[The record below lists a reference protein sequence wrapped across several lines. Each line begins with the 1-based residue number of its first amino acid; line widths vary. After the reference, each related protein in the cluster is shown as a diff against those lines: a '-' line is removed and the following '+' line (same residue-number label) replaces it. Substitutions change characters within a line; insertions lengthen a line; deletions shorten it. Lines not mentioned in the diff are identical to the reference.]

1 MRWLMNLNHL
11 ETFHH
16 FCRFMN
22 MSRAAEHLHI
32 TQPAVSQ
39 QLRAFQAECGV
50 QLFYREAK
58 QYKLTST
65 GEDLFLLSKR
75 IFLRIEQMEEMLARQ
90 READAGMLRVG
101 IAKAYAQIIMPDIM
115 EKFQRKYP
123 KTHVLLS
130 EANSADLL
138 ARLRRGKEDLVLI
151 ARSDY
156 DSSLQ
161 AVNFARAELVL
172 VARPDHPLTQLG
184 TISIKRLNEESMI
197 TRESGSGSRVAVIQ
211 TLERYGVTPSVIIE
225 SESLGFILGYLE
237 RRMGVAFI
245 LSHEIVK
252 ELAQGT
258 LKQIHLEEGTI
269 VFKAD
274 IVRRRNQPVSLP
286 LAYFFEVLKKHGEEN
301 LPQ

>member
-1 MRWLMNLNHL
+1 MNLNHL
-11 ETFHH
+11 ETFHY

-22 MSRAAEHLHI
+22 MSRAADHLHV

-58 QYKLTST
+58 EYKLTAT
-65 GEDLFLLSKR
+65 GEELFLLSKR
-75 IFLRIEQMEEMLARQ
+75 IFLRIEQMEQLLARK
-90 READAGMLRVG
+90 READAGTLRAG
-101 IAKAYAQIIMPDIM
+101 IAKAYAQIIMPEIM

-130 EANSADLL
+130 EANSEELL
-138 ARLRRGKEDLVLI
+138 ARLRRGKEDLVVV
-151 ARSDY
+151 ARSEY

-161 AVNFARAELVL
+161 AVSFARAELVL
-172 VARPDHPLTQLG
+172 VARPDHPLAQQG
-184 TISIKRLNEESMI
+184 TISIKRLSGESMI

-225 SESLGFILGYLE
+225 ADSLGFILGYLE
-237 RRMGVAFI
+237 RRMAVAFI

-252 ELAQGT
+252 ELAQGS
-258 LKQIHLEEGTI
+258 LKQIDLEEGNI
-269 VFKAD
+269 VFGAD

-286 LAYFFEVLKKHGEEN
+286 LANFFDVLKKHGEEN